1 MNKNDF
7 DSYLLTIMA
16 ISAVQPESCTE
27 NGFSKHHITS
37 KDLCFESMMCMCT
50 MMMS

>member
-7 DSYLLTIMA
+7 DSYQFTIIA
-16 ISAVQPESCTE
+16 IAAVQPESCTE
-27 NGFSKHHITS
+27 NRLSQHNIIS
-37 KDLCFESMMCMCT
+37 KDMCFESMMCMCT